1 MSVIKGAV
9 LALAIQIFSLSA
21 LAAERWVVTTLEW
34 PPFTCSRCPENG
46 AAAKALKDTLK
57 TVGVS
62 VEFVFYPWTQAIKR
76 GERPEVIGYFPAWTE
91 DFRPGFTASQVLF
104 KSPLG
109 LIQQRIKPLVW
120 TKLSDLKGKKIGVTE
135 GYGNTFEFNRLV
147 KEKVLTVESVKSD
160 DTNVR
165 KVALGQLDGALM
177 DINNARYLIH
187 VAHPRLAGRVSV
199 GPRIVE
205 DKELYL
211 AFNIHN
217 KAKSD
222 KLKKA
227 LDNVNYQRIV
237 DDYLLKYMRRLD

>member
-9 LALAIQIFSLSA
+9 LALTLQIFSLSA

-76 GERPEVIGYFPAWTE
+76 GERPEVVGFFPVWPET
-91 DFRPGFTASQVLF
+91 FRPGFSPSHLLF
-104 KSPLG
+104 RSPLG
-109 LIQQRIKPLVW
+109 IIQQRSKPLVW
-120 TKLSDLKGKKIGVTE
+120 SKLSDLKGKKIGITE
-135 GYGNTFEFNRLV
+135 GYGNTVEFNRLV
-147 KEKVLTVESVKSD
+147 KEKILKVEAVKSD
-160 DTNVR
+160 DTNLR

-177 DINNARYLIH
+177 DINNARYLMH
-187 VAHPRLAGRVSV
+187 VTHPKLAGRVSV
-199 GPRIVE
+199 SPRIVQ
-205 DKELYL
+205 DKDHFF

-217 KAKSD
+217 KAKVD
-222 KLKKA
+222 KLNKA
-227 LDNVNYQRIV
+227 LANVNYQRIV